1 MKVNMRYKKFL
12 ITSVSIISAFSS
24 YAGCSGNDC
33 FNQGVDF
40 GNQAKPS
47 SNVIS
52 NSTLESAVGSNN
64 ISQANAMQDSIQQT
78 MGGNYKNIDGITNA
92 GNNKAQACVGKDTA
106 ECKAYNYYN
115 DPLTRLSQQG
125 VESAVGI
132 ASKLIDKKIEQNV
145 DLASYCLSHPN
156 DTTCKM
162 CRDDP
167 SQSMCQQG
175 NKCTTISYTT
185 GDNRYVT
192 NGCQIIGQRSYECDK
207 WVDNVT
213 FHNNYIPPNPLD
225 GTVVSSGVLQV
236 SLKPYSYIN
245 NAATIN
251 ANLRMVA
258 YSDYTRGN
266 LIKLMGTISSYPNN
280 SCGTD
285 SKTIE
290 LNISFNQPKLQIY
303 DLWFPSGFRCQT
315 EGGSHLSIEGGCT
328 DNNCTY
334 VFTARVDGH
343 YYRTTYPDK
352 SETKTMTFSFT
363 KPQVE
368 RYERVVDQVVW
379 KDNCS
384 R

>member
-12 ITSVSIISAFSS
+12 ITSVSLISAFSS
-24 YAGCSGNDC
+24 YAACSGNDC

-47 SNVIS
+47 ASVIS

-125 VESAVGI
+125 VESAVGV
-132 ASKLIDKKIEQNV
+132 ASKLINKKIEQNV
-145 DLASYCLSHPN
+145 DLASYCSSHPD

-167 SQSMCQQG
+167 SQAMCQQG

-207 WVDNVT
+207 WIDNVIS
-213 FHNNYIPPNPLD
+213 HMQYIPPNPLD
-225 GTVVSSGVLQV
+225 GTVVGSGSTRADACDGAWTSGAFRIL
-236 SLKPYSYIN
+236 SYSYLTQADMIYLSGTVSGNGACGGVVTRDIN
-245 NAATIN
+245 
-251 ANLRMVA
+251 M
-258 YSDYTRGN
+258 
-266 LIKLMGTISSYPNN
+266 
-280 SCGTD
+280 
-285 SKTIE
+285 
-290 LNISFNQPKLQIY
+290 NISLNGINSRIY
-303 DLWFPSGFRCQT
+303 SLDQT
-315 EGGSHLSIEGGCT
+315 GCDRGRWDNGNFIDVSGGCSGSSCSYKFDIKAKRGGVGNRCKQEIT
-328 DNNCTY
+328 QS
-334 VFTARVDGH
+334 FTLN
-343 YYRTTYPDK
+343 
-352 SETKTMTFSFT
+352 FT
-363 KPQVE
+363 KPQLE

>member
-1 MKVNMRYKKFL
+1 MVSRKYLLSSL
-12 ITSVSIISAFSS
+12 ILISFSIYAATSDTF
-24 YAGCSGNDC
+24 D
-33 FNQGVDF
+33 QGVDF
-40 GNQAKPS
+40 ANQNKPNNSVIGNSVLESTVGINNINQA
-47 SNVIS
+47 V
-52 NSTLESAVGSNN
+52 
-64 ISQANAMQDSIQQT
+64 ANQDSIQNT
-78 MGGNYKNIDGITNA
+78 MGGNYKNIDAINNS
-92 GNNKAQACVGKDTA
+92 GNNKATQCVGKTTNDCA
-106 ECKAYNYYN
+106 AYNFYN
-115 DPLTRLSQQG
+115 DPLTRQKQQG
-125 VESAVGI
+125 VESAIGV
-132 ASKLIDKKIEQNV
+132 ASDLINKTINQNV
-145 DLASYCLSHPN
+145 NITEFCSTHPN
-156 DTTCKM
+156 DAVCVM
-162 CRDDP
+162 CRKDP
-167 SQSMCQQG
+167 SQPMCQNG
-175 NKCTTISYTT
+175 NKCTTITYNSNSTS
-185 GDNRYVT
+185 T
-192 NGCQIIGQRSYECDK
+192 NSQDCQIIGHRSYSCKK

-379 KDNCS
+379 KDNCTY
-384 R
+384 